1 MDKLLTVDVLS
12 TPSSHPT
19 DTASTETVTGSNFPD
34 LAEWEALPGTRII
47 PEKSV
52 LTCPYIGGSA
62 TKPRDIRTLRRWRE
76 YRRGPSYRKIGGR
89 FFYEVAALRE
99 FFGRC
104 ERGRLA

>member
-1 MDKLLTVDVLS
+1 VDVIS
-12 TPSSHPT
+12 TKLPRTIDTSSVEPISAI
-19 DTASTETVTGSNFPD
+19 DFPD
-34 LAEWEALPGTRII
+34 LAEWEALPSTRMM

-52 LTCPYIGGSA
+52 LTCPYIGGSQ
-62 TKPRDIRTLRRWRE
+62 TKPRDIRTVRRWRE
-76 YRRGPSYRKIGGR
+76 CRRGPSYRKIYGR